1 MKKTIPYLALI
12 AGIVILDQVTKMLI
26 LRSVPNGTSRVVIPG
41 FFNLSHVRNRGA
53 IFGFFSQSGNPVV
66 YVALAVASLGALVLV
81 MYYFIKVP
89 AQDRLLKITLS
100 LILGGALGNQVD
112 RLLRGYVVDFL
123 EVYVKSFHWPSFN
136 VADSCI
142 TIGAI
147 LLVYI
152 FFFRK
157 GEKCSLCF

>member
-1 MKKTIPYLALI
+1 MKKTLPYLALI
-12 AGIVILDQVTKMLI
+12 AGIVILDQVTKWMLV
-26 LRSVPNGTSRVVIPG
+26 RSVPYGTHKVVIPG

-53 IFGFFSQSGNPVV
+53 IFGLFSQSGSPAV
-66 YVALAVASLGALVLV
+66 YVALTVASLGALVLV
-81 MYYFIKVP
+81 LFYFIKVP
-89 AQDRLLKITLS
+89 VRDRLLKVTLS

-112 RLLRGYVVDFL
+112 RLFQGYVVDFV

-157 GEKCSLCF
+157 GEKCSLCS